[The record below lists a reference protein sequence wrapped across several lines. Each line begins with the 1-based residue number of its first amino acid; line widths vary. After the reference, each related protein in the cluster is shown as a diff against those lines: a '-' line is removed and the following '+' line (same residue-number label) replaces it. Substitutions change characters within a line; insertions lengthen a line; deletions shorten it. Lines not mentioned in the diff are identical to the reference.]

1 MINYI
6 DKENTLKLINIQKS
20 SLNSTLS
27 IQKNLNKQILTFMK
41 NFIGNIKINIDYNPG
56 NQVYTYINKSTDALS
71 KSNKNIVN
79 IENLI
84 KKLDIIYSDIQ
95 SYVSEDKIKEK
106 IENYN
111 KSYSKTIDTIYM
123 NSSFIEKFIYDI
135 SLFDLSDLL
144 VKNNTSI
151 DEKKSNEFL
160 IDSKELDEFFVEN
173 TLIISDIKGKVFLP
187 YKLEK
192 IKEILLN
199 EKDKYTSI
207 QDVIDKKYTVPLKN
221 YKISTISRFR
231 EAYKLVTQKEQGS
244 LIKAFSLAS
253 ELFFY
258 YNLHPAII
266 TACNSLDELDIY
278 LACLE
283 DNTLNDFKFFNI
295 KYEFAPAVINDNN
308 SFEKV

>member
-1 MINYI
+1 MINYT
-6 DKENTLKLINIQKS
+6 DKENTLKLIDIQKA
-20 SLNSTLS
+20 SLNSTLN

-41 NFIGNIKINIDYNPG
+41 NFIGSIKINSDYNPD
-56 NQVYTYINKSTDALS
+56 NQIYNYIDKSTNALS
-71 KSNKNIVN
+71 KSNKNIAN

-84 KKLDIIYSDIQ
+84 KKLDLIYSDIEN
-95 SYVSEDKIKEK
+95 YVSEDKVKEK
-106 IENYN
+106 IEKYN
-111 KSYSKTIDTIYM
+111 KNYSKTIDTIYM
-123 NSSFIEKFIYDI
+123 YSSFIERFIYDI
-135 SLFDLSDLL
+135 SLVDLSDLL
-144 VKNNTSI
+144 VKSDTI
-151 DEKKSNEFL
+151 EENEADKIV
-160 IDSKELDEFFVEN
+160 IDSKELDESFVED
-173 TLIISDIKGKVFLP
+173 TLIISDIKEKVFLP

-192 IKEILLN
+192 IKEILLK

-221 YKISTISRFR
+221 YKIATISRFK
-231 EAYKLVTQKEQGS
+231 EAYKLIVEKEHGS
-244 LIKAFSLAS
+244 RLKALSLAS
-253 ELFFY
+253 ELFFN

-295 KYEFAPAVINDNN
+295 KYEIAPVVTNDND